1 MTSINRTLS
10 ILLLAVLALALACT
24 EATAFEAS
32 VKGAS
37 VTITGKAEP
46 DESMRFAASS
56 HMQLPVEAGQ
66 YQYETR
72 ISVPQKPN
80 RFTVKVQNVQDLNAG
95 VKMGIWL
102 TKRFEA
108 SGGMATLSKADI
120 PPGSYSLKIFGQA
133 LAGRSTVPVDMRVET
148 EVEADSNGDY
158 SLTIDTTGIP
168 SGEYS
173 IQGAGQT
180 KTINVSQAATSTA
193 SSQGGIIDWLGSLF

>member
-10 ILLLAVLALALACT
+10 MLLLALLALALACT
-24 EATAFEAS
+24 WATAFEAS
-32 VKGAS
+32 VKDGS
-37 VTITGKAEP
+37 VTIIGKASP
-46 DESMRFAASS
+46 DESMRFAASF

-108 SGGMATLSKADI
+108 SRGVATLSKADV
-120 PPGSYSLKIFGQA
+120 PPGSYNLKIFGLA
-133 LAGRSTVPVDMRVET
+133 LAGRSTVPVDVRVET
-148 EVEADSNGDY
+148 EVKADSNGDY
-158 SLTIDTTGIP
+158 KLTIDTTGIP
-168 SGEYS
+168 RGEYN

-180 KTINVSQAATSTA
+180 KTINVGQEAPSPA